1 MKKILLALAL
11 VIVAAA
17 GWFFASPLFIDDVV
31 DEAPIA
37 VAAVPTR
44 EQVRKMPPEQRTV
57 VMNELM
63 ASSAAKPDT
72 VMDEPMNM
80 AMAETPLVVA
90 LGNFTDADAIHRG
103 SGKASM
109 YRLPDGSHVLRF
121 EDFAVTNGPALV
133 VLMSS
138 VAEVSSAEDVKAGR
152 YIKLGKL
159 KGNKGNQ
166 NYTIPASIDPSHYRS
181 VVIWCDLFDVVFS
194 PATLNAT

>member
-1 MKKILLALAL
+1 MKKLVVLAVVA
-11 VIVAAA
+11 VVAAA
-17 GWFFASPLFIDDVV
+17 GWFFVSPLFIDDVV

-37 VAAVPTR
+37 TAMPSRAQVQAMTAQDRAA
-44 EQVRKMPPEQRTV
+44 
-57 VMNELM
+57 LM
-63 ASSAAKPDT
+63 DEMMAEAAAAPDQ

-90 LGNFTDADAIHRG
+90 VGSFSDADAIHKG
-103 SGKASM
+103 SGDARL

-138 VAEVSSAEDVKAGR
+138 AARIESSDDVKRSR

-166 NYTIPASIDPSHYRS
+166 NYLIPASIDPGNFRS
-181 VVIWCDLFDVVFS
+181 VVIWCDLFDVLFS
-194 PATLNAT
+194 PATLNVT